1 MHTIFFIINSTRAL
15 GLWCLTFLIFG
26 LVADS
31 SALAQ
36 VIRIQDDLD
45 FGVLDFTPSGGRA
58 RLGTDSSIRYNNGL
72 SGNGLGTAG
81 RLRIARNQGTTVDI
95 SCTRNGRVSN
105 GVDTIRVRGVELIEG
120 TVGVPYGGSGS
131 IRCQG
136 LGTNILQLVSG
147 NQNSN
152 RALVGARLIIVG
164 DESGGS
170 YDTLSAGGD
179 ALVIEM
185 VIP

>member
-1 MHTIFFIINSTRAL
+1 MQITVFIKIISCLKRTAIVFVL
-15 GLWCLTFLIFG
+15 GGLFVFG
-26 LVADS
+26 SQAE
-31 SALAQ
+31 AQ
-36 VIRIQDDLD
+36 NLRIQDDLD
-45 FGVLDFTPSGGRA
+45 FGVLDFTPTGGRA
-58 RLGTDSSIRYNNGL
+58 RLGTDSSITYTSGV

-81 RLRIARNQGTTVDI
+81 RLRIAGRSGTSVDI
-95 SCTRNGRVSN
+95 SCSTNGRVSN
-105 GVDTIRVRGVELIEG
+105 GVDTIRVRGMELIEG

-152 RALVGARLIIVG
+152 RALVGARLVIVG

-170 YDTLSAGGD
+170 YDTVSAGGD